1 MTYIG
6 RKWFILAEF
15 NFYWQNITSTG
26 RIWLTLAEH
35 DLYWPIVTLAGRIW
49 LPLAEYDLYWLIFTL
64 TGRIC
69 SQSKVYCRSALLC
82 RFNIPKTEWWGA
94 GVVICLE
101 WRADL
106 HMAQLMPLPLTVSCF
121 NKIQIGLTFL
131 VPAHLGS
138 PGKRAVKRVCVCLL
152 FFRCL
157 LILCFLHFI
166 PCCMCVCHWITYFL
180 TYLQLVPASLCFF
193 DCPSVDACVRAC
205 PGMPDRLA
213 VEF

>member
-6 RKWFILAEF
+6 RI
-15 NFYWQNITSTG
+15 
-26 RIWLTLAEH
+26 R
-35 DLYWPIVTLAGRIW
+35 

-69 SQSKVYCRSALLC
+69 SQSKVFCRSALLC

-106 HMAQLMPLPLTVSCF
+106 HMAQLMPLPLTVVTVSCF

-157 LILCFLHFI
+157 LILCFFTLHS
-166 PCCMCVCHWITYFL
+166 MLHVRLSLNYLLSYLL
-180 TYLQLVPASLCFF
+180 TAGAGGIMFF